1 VYFFQRKCAIKA
13 GQIRDKADHI
23 YNRFKTMFTIPE
35 GRTFWQ
41 AFADYVTLFKQHTSH
56 LGEKMHSLT
65 VDPVGKHNPEL
76 GSSEEEQ

>member
-41 AFADYVTLFKQHTSH
+41 AFADYVTLFK
-56 LGEKMHSLT
+56 
-65 VDPVGKHNPEL
+65 
-76 GSSEEEQ
+76 